1 MNQHSIFMKV
11 IAVILTVIM
20 IVGILPMTVL
30 AQAVE
35 DEKEKFEQSGYSS
48 NVSQEEEEPTV
59 IGEDTERRNSENTKY
74 FKMSDGTVKAAMYND
89 PVLYK
94 DETGKWQ
101 EIDNSLDSSN
111 EVSNDEASDFNGYE
125 TKKNKFKVKFAKNAS
140 QKKLVSMKMDNYS
153 VSLSLL
159 NKTKKNNSSMKQEKK
174 AKIEDLTVAS
184 KASQKVY
191 YENILPD
198 TNIEYIVNGS
208 GVKENIVVKSA
219 QSSYEYNF
227 EIAVKDVTLSLAEDG
242 CIYAK
247 DATTGATVFVMPKPF
262 MLDANYEYSN
272 KVSYSLSA
280 KNKHKYEITISAD
293 SEWLNSG
300 ERAFPV
306 TIDPAVQT
314 KQTSSAINS
323 VYVAKGLPNQN
334 RYSDPMMMVGRES
347 TDADICQGLIKFA
360 LPKINRGDVVIDA
373 QLLSKQ
379 VLMDAYSD
387 TTPDTAIEVHAITE
401 SWNKNTVTWN
411 NKPAYESAV
420 ADFEIL
426 KASEKNSGAKDRQWN
441 VTSIVKRWY
450 ENPSFANNGFLLR
463 SSNENKESYNDSCIY
478 MWVYG
483 EKYAQSTA
491 YPMLY
496 ITYRSNKGL
505 ESYWSYTDIS
515 AGRAGTAS
523 ICEFSGNLV
532 FTHSDVTTAGSRA
545 PASISHVFNNYMAA
559 DSFGK
564 VMPYRGHGWMLSCQQ
579 QLLPSSKVGL
589 PADNQTNY
597 PYVYI
602 DGDGTEHYFYKK
614 SDGKMVDEDGMGLT
628 LTVPKTNN
636 TQYYK
641 MADDKGNVVWFNNN
655 GSLSSSVDSNGNSIT
670 NSYKSDGRTIQK
682 VTDGAGHA
690 VTIAPTSD
698 NLAVQTI
705 TDSAGRVT
713 KYHWNVGYLVGIT
726 YPDGKKTEFTYDSDK
741 AIASVKS
748 PDGYKLEF
756 SYTPLANGKRVSKVV
771 ESANGAAGQTITFDY
786 SQYGQTVIRSSGK
799 DGVFGNSDDVYTTV
813 KFDSA
818 GRTVC
823 SEATSNGKSL
833 AASAAEYTA
842 SSPNSNASNIKQLNR
857 LSKSMTGGQYVRN
870 YLRDGSAEM
879 TGTWTKLQWN
889 GTADFDGKPVAADQL
904 YGRYSFYINSKTF
917 SNGAGARAYQSLAS
931 GQFKAG
937 TTYTYSAW
945 VKTKNIVPRDAS
957 NPFGVQLLATYW
969 TADGSAV
976 DSVSDT
982 LTGTTDS
989 TINDGWQR
997 ISVTF
1002 SVPTNANKV
1011 NCSIMVRD
1019 ATGEAWFDGMQ
1030 LEEGTSASP
1039 FNMINNSSFERYS
1052 KASNGAYLP
1061 QDWSGYLTDKYDSV
1075 DNAHSRDSGHAFRFA
1090 SVPTVPKEMNQQLY
1104 FGGTTAQNLDDTY
1117 ILSGW
1122 VYANPVGGSNEN
1134 NKVSLAAKVTYTDGT
1149 SYLNWFKYNSS
1160 VLGWQYIMGAF
1171 TLRDGSKPTA
1181 NKTPASLKI
1190 YLINY
1195 RQSNGSWFD
1204 NIQLV
1209 RDEAPSYTYNSDGKL
1224 VTVAANAKQ
1233 KGTMEYSNGNL
1244 TKSVDAKGFNY
1255 TYKYDSKH
1263 NMTEATSQGGAK
1275 YLYTYDSMGNP
1286 TSLKVKNDALCIE
1299 TGSTYTSNGAYVSQT
1314 SDQDGHTESYS
1325 YNETK
1330 GTLTK
1335 YTDKMGRV
1343 TNYSYDANTDAVT
1356 SVSQTLSNGQTVSN
1370 SYTYDNYRLK
1380 TISHNGFN
1388 YSFNYDN
1395 FGNVTQTKVGS
1406 QTLSTNTYG
1415 ANNSDLKRVTYGNG
1429 QYVDYTYDDYGN
1441 ISAISQNGKQN
1452 FKWQYDSAGNMYAH
1466 DDLINGQR
1474 FIYTYDSTGR
1484 LVRQNVLNGSR
1495 RSLYSS
1501 QYGYDLN
1508 NNVSRFTSLAG
1519 GVSATEGFEYGKDNL
1534 ASKYTYPSGK
1544 TATYTYDG
1552 ILRRNKTVI
1561 NTTTPIEQ
1569 TYKYM
1574 VSARG
1579 NGAQTTKIEE
1589 ENLGGNLYKYTYDAN
1604 GNITCIMC
1612 KKGTDTAYVKQQQ
1625 FAYDELNQLV
1635 RADDLAKNRT
1645 EVYTYDNGGNILSV
1659 KTYPLTWGS
1668 LNGVTATETTSFG
1681 YSDSNWK
1688 DKLTSIGDQ
1697 PVTYDEIG
1705 NPLSYRHYTLT
1716 WQNGRQLASL
1726 QIMQLKINY
1735 TYDVDGL
1742 RTSKSVPNI
1751 DLEHKYYYV
1760 GSRLQYEDRGNSNAL
1775 WYFYDADGTPSGIRF
1790 RNNGGVVSDY
1800 YFVCNWRGDVIQIYN
1815 TAGELVSTYDYDAWG
1830 NVTAHETD
1838 KDTYGI
1844 TNINPIRY
1852 RGYYYDTETGMY
1864 YVNSRY
1870 YDPAVKRFVNSDNS
1884 ILSSASPQ
1892 ALTDKNLFAYCD
1904 NNPVTRT
1911 DGEGTIWHIV
1921 VGAVIGGIIN
1931 STTDIHGIVNAY
1943 KSGGNTTQAWL
1954 HFGISFATGAVSGG
1968 LSMTGVGAVASA
1980 GINAALSGGGEFLN
1994 QVVDHHF
2001 DETKIDYTS
2010 IAYETAIGAVTSYG
2024 NGAGSKSATNL
2035 GKGTVSKSFKTFRG
2049 VIQKKNIKAA
2059 LKAYKGKAVQ
2069 QARYYL
2075 RTTRRMTGK
2084 LALNVAQSYFYNK
2097 VSSSYKKLLY
2107 KIRRRFN

>member
-1 MNQHSIFMKV
+1 MKKYSIFMKV
-11 IAVILTVIM
+11 IAVILTVTM
-20 IVGILPMTVL
+20 IIGILPMTVL

-35 DEKEKFEQSGYSS
+35 DEKEKFEQNGYSS

-94 DETGKWQ
+94 DGTGKWQ
-101 EIDNSLDSSN
+101 EIDNSLDSSD
-111 EVSNDEASDFNGYE
+111 EVSNDETSDFNGYE

-247 DATTGATVFVMPKPF
+247 DATTGTTVFVMPKPF

-293 SEWLNSG
+293 SEWLNSS

-306 TIDPAVQT
+306 TIDPAIKT
-314 KQTSSAINS
+314 KQSRSAISS
-323 VYVAKGLPNQN
+323 VYVISGSPNES
-334 RYSDPMMMVGRES
+334 RYSDPMIMVGKDS
-347 TDADICQGLIKFA
+347 SGIGKSQGLIKFD
-360 LPKINRGDVVIDA
+360 LPKIKRGDVIINANLHLA
-373 QLLSKQ
+373 QIRKDS
-379 VLMDAYSD
+379 YSD
-387 TTPDTAIEVHAITE
+387 TTPDAALEVHAITK
-401 SWNKNTVTWN
+401 SWNVTTVTWAS
-411 NKPAYESAV
+411 KPDCESTV

-426 KASEKNSGAKDRQWN
+426 KASEKKTAVKERQWDI
-441 VTSIVKRWY
+441 TSIAKRWY
-450 ENPSFANNGFLLR
+450 ENPNFANNGLLLK
-463 SSNENKESYNDSCIY
+463 SSNEDRTELNDSCIY
-478 MWVYG
+478 AWFYG
-483 EKYAQSTA
+483 EKYSQETA
-491 YPMLY
+491 FPLVE

-532 FTHSDVTTAGSRA
+532 FTHNDVTTAGSRA

-559 DSFGK
+559 ENFGI

-589 PADNQTNY
+589 PADAQKTY

-614 SDGKMVDEDGMGLT
+614 SDGTMVDEDGMGLT

-636 TQYYK
+636 TKYYK
-641 MADDKGNVVWFNNN
+641 MADDKGNIVWFNNY

-670 NSYKSDGRTIQK
+670 NSYKSDGKSIEK
-682 VTDGAGHA
+682 VTDGAGHS

-713 KYHWNVGYLVGIT
+713 RYNWSAGLLLSIT
-726 YPDGKKTEFTYDSDK
+726 YPDGKKTTFTYDNTDK
-741 AIASVKS
+741 AMTSVIA
-748 PDGYKLEF
+748 PDGYKLQF
-756 SYTPLANGKRVSKVV
+756 TYTPLAKGKRVSKVV
-771 ESANGAAGQTITFDY
+771 ESANGTAGQTITFDY

-799 DGVFGNSDDVYTTV
+799 DGVYGNSDDVYTTV

-870 YLRDGSAEM
+870 YLRDGSADIS
-879 TGTWTKLQWN
+879 GTWTKLQWN

-917 SNGAGARAYQSLAS
+917 SNGAGARAYQSLTS

-945 VKTKNIVPRDAS
+945 VKTKNIVPRDTAK
-957 NPFGVQLLATYW
+957 PFGAQLFTTYW
-969 TADGSAV
+969 KSDGTAV
-976 DSVSDT
+976 DSVSDV

-997 ISVTF
+997 LSVTF
-1002 SVPTNANKV
+1002 TVPSGATKV
-1011 NCSIMVRD
+1011 NCNIMVRD

-1052 KASNGAYLP
+1052 QASNGAYLP
-1061 QDWSGYLTDKYDSV
+1061 QDWSGYLTDSGDSV
-1075 DNAHSRDSGHAFRFA
+1075 NNAYSKDSGHAFRFT
-1090 SVPTVPKEMNQQLY
+1090 SVPTVAKEMNQQLY
-1104 FGGTTAQNLDDTY
+1104 FGGKTAQNLDDTY

-1149 SYLNWFKYNSS
+1149 SYLNWFKFNSS
-1160 VLGWQYIMGAF
+1160 VMGWQYIMGAF

-1195 RQSNGSWFD
+1195 RQSNNSWFD

-1255 TYKYDSKH
+1255 SYKYDSKH
-1263 NMTEATSQGGAK
+1263 NMTEATSQGGTK

-1286 TSLKVKNDALCIE
+1286 TSLKIKSNDSLYIE
-1299 TGSTYTSNGAYVSQT
+1299 TGATYTTNGAYVSQT
-1314 SDQDGHTESYS
+1314 SDQDGYTESYS
-1325 YNETK
+1325 YNDAK

-1343 TNYSYDANTDAVT
+1343 TNYTYDNNTDAVT
-1356 SVSQTLSNGQTVSN
+1356 SVSQTLSNGQTVIN

-1406 QTLSTNTYG
+1406 QVLSTNTYG
-1415 ANNSDLKRVTYGNG
+1415 NNNGDLKQVEYGNG
-1429 QYVDYTYDDYGN
+1429 NKIGYTYDDYGN
-1441 ISAISQNGKQN
+1441 ISAISQDGNTN
-1452 FKWQYDSAGNMYAH
+1452 FKWQYDSTGNMYAH
-1466 DDLINGQR
+1466 DDLVNNQR
-1474 FIYTYDSTGR
+1474 FVYTYDSTGR
-1484 LVRQNVLNGSR
+1484 LVRRQVLDNSKKNI
-1495 RSLYSS
+1495 YSS

-1508 NNVSRFTSLAG
+1508 NNVSRFTSSAG
-1519 GVSATEGFEYGKDNL
+1519 GVSVTENFEYGKDNL

-1552 ILRRNKTVI
+1552 ILRRNSTVI
-1561 NTTTPIEQ
+1561 NTTAPIQQ

-1574 VSARG
+1574 ASARG
-1579 NGAQTTKIEE
+1579 NNAQTTKIEE
-1589 ENLGGNLYKYTYDAN
+1589 EILGGNSYKYTYDAN
-1604 GNITCIMC
+1604 GNITSVLL
-1612 KKGTDTAYVKQQQ
+1612 KKSTESAYTKQQQ
-1625 FAYDELNQLV
+1625 FAYDELNQLI
-1635 RADDLAKNRT
+1635 RADDLAKNCT
-1645 EVYTYDNGGNILSV
+1645 EVYNYDNGGNILSTKV
-1659 KTYPLTWGS
+1659 YPLTWGS
-1668 LNGVTATETTSFG
+1668 LSGVTATKTTNYTYG
-1681 YSDSNWK
+1681 DSNWK
-1688 DKLTSIGDQ
+1688 DKLTAYGSTQ
-1697 PVTYDEIG
+1697 LTYDAIG
-1705 NPLSYRHYTLT
+1705 NPLTYRGYTLT
-1716 WQNGRQLASL
+1716 WQNGRQLAS
-1726 QIMQLKINY
+1726 MQLMQMRIEF

-1742 RTSKSVPNI
+1742 RTSKTIPNV

-1760 GSRLQYEDRGNSNAL
+1760 GNRLQYETISDSSAL
-1775 WYFYDADGTPSGIRF
+1775 WYFYDADGNPSGIRYKDH
-1790 RNNGGVVSDY
+1790 NGTVNDY

-1815 TAGELVSTYDYDAWG
+1815 AAGELVSTYDYDAWG
-1830 NVTAHETD
+1830 KVTENATSADTQNITET
-1838 KDTYGI
+1838 
-1844 TNINPIRY
+1844 NPIRY
-1852 RGYYYDTETGMY
+1852 RGYYYDTETRLY
-1864 YVNSRY
+1864 YLKSRY
-1870 YDPAVKRFVNSDNS
+1870 YDPAVKRFLNVDGLVSTSVED
-1884 ILSSASPQ
+1884 A
-1892 ALTDKNLFAYCD
+1892 AKNMYAYCL
-1904 NNPVTRT
+1904 NNPVIYADP
-1911 DGEGTIWHIV
+1911 DGKMTVEALTYILLNMPRKIVHTSQNIVETIHNSASRYPDYAKAEEKAFTALETVGLYFADQLFDTYLPALAQSSILRKAFFDGAKHLSNSMGITSAIFLGFQV
-1921 VGAVIGGIIN
+1921 VW
-1931 STTDIHGIVNAY
+1931 DY
-1943 KSGGNTTQAWL
+1943 DEYGGNTKDYIFSVVVDVGCSLA
-1954 HFGISFATGAVSGG
+1954 A
-1968 LSMTGVGAVASA
+1968 VGAMSLLPSAAPVA
-1980 GINAALSGGGEFLN
+1980 
-1994 QVVDHHF
+1994 VV
-2001 DETKIDYTS
+2001 T
-2010 IAYETAIGAVTSYG
+2010 IAAIGIGY
-2024 NGAGSKSATNL
+2024 
-2035 GKGTVSKSFKTFRG
+2035 VSTRLSDE
-2049 VIQKKNIKAA
+2049 IKKKYIN
-2059 LKAYKGKAVQ
+2059 
-2069 QARYYL
+2069 
-2075 RTTRRMTGK
+2075 
-2084 LALNVAQSYFYNK
+2084 
-2097 VSSSYKKLLY
+2097 
-2107 KIRRRFN
+2107 

>member
-1 MNQHSIFMKV
+1 MKV
-11 IAVILTVIM
+11 IAVILTVTM
-20 IVGILPMTVL
+20 IIGILPMTVL

-35 DEKEKFEQSGYSS
+35 DEKEKFEQNGYSS

-74 FKMSDGTVKAAMYND
+74 FKMSDGTIKAAMYNA

-94 DETGKWQ
+94 DGTGKWQ

-125 TKKNKFKVKFAKNAS
+125 TKKNKFKVKFAKNAN

-247 DATTGATVFVMPKPF
+247 DTTTGATVFVMPKPF
-262 MLDANYEYSN
+262 MLDAKYEYSD

-293 SEWLNSG
+293 SEWLNSS
-300 ERAFPV
+300 ERSFPV
-306 TIDPAVQT
+306 TIDPAIQT
-314 KQTSSAINS
+314 KQSISTIDS

-387 TTPDTAIEVHAITE
+387 TTPDTAIEVHAITK
-401 SWNKNTVTWN
+401 SWNVTTVTWN
-411 NKPAYESAV
+411 TKPTYESTV

-450 ENPSFANNGFLLR
+450 ENPNFANNGLLLR
-463 SSNENKESYNDSCIY
+463 SSNENKTSYNDSCIY

-532 FTHSDVTTAGSRA
+532 FTHNDVTTAGSRA

-559 DSFGK
+559 ENFGT
-564 VMPYRGHGWMLSCQQ
+564 VMPYRGKGWMLSCQQ

-589 PADNQTNY
+589 PADAQKTY

-614 SDGKMVDEDGMGLT
+614 SDGTMVDEDGMGLT
-628 LTVPKTNN
+628 LTVPGKDKNG
-636 TQYYK
+636 YYIVK
-641 MADDKGNVVWFNNN
+641 DDKGNQMIFNVA
-655 GSLSSSVDSNGNSIT
+655 GAFARSRDSNGNQIA
-670 NSYKSDGRTIQK
+670 NYYAAADNPKIWK

-690 VTIAPTSD
+690 VTFTPTSD
-698 NLAVQTI
+698 SKTIQKI
-705 TDSAGRVT
+705 TDSSGRVT
-713 KYHWNVGYLVGIT
+713 TYTWNSDGRLTTIT
-726 YPDGKKTEFTYDSDK
+726 YPDGKETKFTYDSDG
-741 AIASVKS
+741 AMTSVIA
-748 PDGYKLEF
+748 PDGYKLQF
-756 SYTPLANGKRVSKVV
+756 TYTPLAKGKRVSKVV
-771 ESANGAAGQTITFDY
+771 ESANGTAGQTITFDY

-799 DGVFGNSDDVYTTV
+799 DGVYGNSDDVYTTV

-870 YLRDGSAEM
+870 YLRDGSADIS
-879 TGTWTKLQWN
+879 GTWTKAQWN
-889 GTADFDGKPVAADQL
+889 GTADFVGQPVDTDQL
-904 YGRYSFYINSKTF
+904 YGRYSYYLNSKTF
-917 SNGAGARAYQSLAS
+917 SDKAAARAYQPLSS
-931 GQFKAG
+931 GQFGAG
-937 TTYTYSAW
+937 KTYTFSAW

-957 NPFGVQLLATYW
+957 IPFGAELMVTYW
-969 TADGSAV
+969 LSNNKAV
-976 DSVSDT
+976 DVHSDV
-982 LTGTTDS
+982 LVGTTDS
-989 TINDGWQR
+989 TINNGWQR
-997 ISVTF
+997 LAVTF
-1002 SVPTNANKV
+1002 TLPSDATRMNIN
-1011 NCSIMVRD
+1011 IMVRD

-1052 KASNGAYLP
+1052 QASNGAYLP
-1061 QDWSGYLTDKYDSV
+1061 QDWSGHLFDSGDSV
-1075 DNAHSRDSGHAFRFA
+1075 HNTHQKDDGHSFRFN
-1090 SVPTVPKEMNQQLY
+1090 SVPTVEKSLIQTLY
-1104 FGGTTAQNLDDTY
+1104 FKGKTAQNLDDTY

-1134 NKVSLAAKVTYTDGT
+1134 NRVGLAIKIFYSDGT
-1149 SYLNWFKYNSS
+1149 YYVRWFDYNNS
-1160 VLGWQYIMGAF
+1160 VMGSQYVMGAF

-1181 NKTPASLKI
+1181 NKTPTSMNV
-1190 YLINY
+1190 YLINFK
-1195 RQSNGSWFD
+1195 QSNNSWFD

-1255 TYKYDSKH
+1255 SYKYDDNH
-1263 NMTEATSQGGAK
+1263 NMTEATNQSGVK
-1275 YLYTYDSMGNP
+1275 YAYVYDKMGNP
-1286 TSLKVKNDALCIE
+1286 TSLKVKVNDNYYIE
-1299 TGSTYTSNGAYVSQT
+1299 TGATYTANGAYVSQT
-1314 SDQDGHTESYS
+1314 SDQDGYTESYS
-1325 YNETK
+1325 YNDTR

-1343 TNYSYDANTDAVT
+1343 TNYTYDNNTDAVT

-1388 YSFNYDN
+1388 YSFAYDN

-1406 QTLSTNTYG
+1406 QVLSTNTYG
-1415 ANNSDLKRVTYGNG
+1415 NNNGDLKQVEYGNG
-1429 QYVDYTYDDYGN
+1429 NKIGYTYDDYGN
-1441 ISAISQNGKQN
+1441 ISAISQNGTKN
-1452 FKWQYDSAGNMYAH
+1452 FTWQYDSTGNLYSH
-1466 DDLINGQR
+1466 EDLVNNQR
-1474 FIYTYDSTGR
+1474 FVYTYDSTGR
-1484 LVRQNVLNGSR
+1484 LVRQQVLDNSKKNI
-1495 RSLYSS
+1495 YSS

-1508 NNVSRFTSLAG
+1508 NNVSRFASSAG
-1519 GVSATEGFEYGKDNL
+1519 GVSVTENFEYGKDNL

-1544 TATYTYDG
+1544 TTTYTYDG
-1552 ILRRNKTVI
+1552 LMRRIKALT
-1561 NTTTPIEQ
+1561 NTSVNIDHQ
-1569 TYKYM
+1569 YAYLA
-1574 VSARG
+1574 SARG
-1579 NGAQTTKIEE
+1579 NTVKSTKIGWEHI
-1589 ENLGGNLYKYTYDAN
+1589 GNYIYGYTYDAN
-1604 GNITCIMC
+1604 GNITKITRRD
-1612 KKGTDTAYVKQQQ
+1612 KTVANSAYEPQQQ
-1625 FAYDELNQLV
+1625 FAYDELNQLI

-1645 EVYTYDNGGNILSV
+1645 EVYTYDNGGNILSTTV
-1659 KTYPLTWGS
+1659 YPLTWGS
-1668 LNGVTATETTSFG
+1668 LSGVTATDTTTYTYG
-1681 YSDSNWK
+1681 DSNWK
-1688 DKLTSIGDQ
+1688 DKLTAYGDT
-1697 PVTYDEIG
+1697 PITYDAIG
-1705 NPLSYRHYTLT
+1705 NPLTYRGYTLT
-1716 WQNGRQLASL
+1716 WQNGRQLAS
-1726 QIMQLKINY
+1726 MKYGAINIGF

-1742 RTSKSVPNI
+1742 RTSKTIPNVG
-1751 DLEHKYYYV
+1751 LEHKYYYV
-1760 GSRLQYEDRGNSNAL
+1760 GNRLQYETLGGSSAL
-1775 WYFYDADGTPSGIRF
+1775 WYFYDADGNPSGIRYK
-1790 RNNGGVVSDY
+1790 NGDSINDY

-1815 TAGELVSTYDYDAWG
+1815 ASGTLVGSYTYDAWG
-1830 NVTAHETD
+1830 RVTENATSADTENITET
-1838 KDTYGI
+1838 
-1844 TNINPIRY
+1844 NPIRY
-1852 RGYYYDTETGMY
+1852 RGYYYDTETRLY
-1864 YVNSRY
+1864 YVSSRY
-1870 YDPAVKRFVNSDNS
+1870 YDPAVKRFLNSDDEL
-1884 ILSSASPQ
+1884 LSATSPET
-1892 ALTDKNLFAYCD
+1892 LTDKNYFAYCD
-1904 NNPVTRT
+1904 NNPVSRT

-1921 VGAVIGGIIN
+1921 VGAVIGGALN
-1931 STTDIHGIVNAY
+1931 SIDDIVNIVSTY
-1943 KSGGNTTQAWL
+1943 KSGGSQEEKTKAWVHL
-1954 HFGISFATGAVSGG
+1954 GLSFASGAVSGG
-1968 LSMTGVGAVASA
+1968 LAMSGVGPVASISINAVVSLGDEGIDQLIDKEFNAKNLIVA
-1980 GINAALSGGGEFLN
+1980 GIEGALGGIDTGGSVARSARKAGLETVRKTSTTARNVFKNKGFKSAAKAYARKASKQAARYVKNTKPLSIQLLKN
-1994 QVVDHHF
+1994 
-2001 DETKIDYTS
+2001 
-2010 IAYETAIGAVTSYG
+2010 AIGTLATYLAKKSW
-2024 NGAGSKSATNL
+2024 SK
-2035 GKGTVSKSFKTFRG
+2035 
-2049 VIQKKNIKAA
+2049 I
-2059 LKAYKGKAVQ
+2059 
-2069 QARYYL
+2069 
-2075 RTTRRMTGK
+2075 
-2084 LALNVAQSYFYNK
+2084 
-2097 VSSSYKKLLY
+2097 YKKWF
-2107 KIRRRFN
+2107 R

>member
-1 MNQHSIFMKV
+1 MKKYSIFMKV
-11 IAVILTVIM
+11 IAVILTVTM
-20 IVGILPMTVL
+20 IIGILPMTVL

-35 DEKEKFEQSGYSS
+35 DEKEKFEQNGYSS

-74 FKMSDGTVKAAMYND
+74 FKMSDGTIKAAMYNA

-94 DETGKWQ
+94 DGTGKWQ

-247 DATTGATVFVMPKPF
+247 DATTGTTVFVMPKPF

-293 SEWLNSG
+293 SEWLNSS

-306 TIDPAVQT
+306 TIDPAIQT
-314 KQTSSAINS
+314 KQSISTIDS

-387 TTPDTAIEVHAITE
+387 TTPDTAIEVHAITK
-401 SWNKNTVTWN
+401 SWNVTTVTWN
-411 NKPAYESAV
+411 TKPTYESTV

-450 ENPSFANNGFLLR
+450 ENPNFANNGLLLR
-463 SSNENKESYNDSCIY
+463 SSNENKSSYNDSCIY

-532 FTHSDVTTAGSRA
+532 FTHNDVTTAGSRA

-559 DSFGK
+559 ENFGT
-564 VMPYRGHGWMLSCQQ
+564 VMPYRGKGWMLSCQQ

-589 PADNQTNY
+589 LADAQKKY

-614 SDGKMVDEDGMGLT
+614 SDGTMVDEDGMGLT
-628 LTVPKTNN
+628 LTVPGKDKNG
-636 TQYYK
+636 YYIVK
-641 MADDKGNVVWFNNN
+641 DDKGNQMIFNVA
-655 GSLSSSVDSNGNSIT
+655 GAFARSRDSNGNQIA
-670 NSYKSDGRTIQK
+670 NYYAAADNPKIWK

-690 VTIAPTSD
+690 VTFTPTSD
-698 NLAVQTI
+698 SKTIQKI

-713 KYHWNVGYLVGIT
+713 TYTWNSDGRLTTIT
-726 YPDGKKTEFTYDSDK
+726 YPDGKETKFTYDSDG
-741 AIASVKS
+741 AMTSVIA
-748 PDGYKLEF
+748 PDGYKLQF
-756 SYTPLANGKRVSKVV
+756 TYTPLAKGKRVSKVV
-771 ESANGAAGQTITFDY
+771 ESANGTAGQTITFDY

-799 DGVFGNSDDVYTTV
+799 DGVYGNSDDVYTTV

-870 YLRDGSAEM
+870 YLRDGSADIS
-879 TGTWTKLQWN
+879 GTWTKAQWN
-889 GTADFDGKPVAADQL
+889 GTADFVGQPVDTDQL
-904 YGRYSFYINSKTF
+904 YGRYSYYLNSKTF
-917 SNGAGARAYQSLAS
+917 SDKAAARAYQPLSS
-931 GQFKAG
+931 GQFGAG
-937 TTYTYSAW
+937 KTYTFSAW

-957 NPFGVQLLATYW
+957 IPFGAELMVTYW
-969 TADGSAV
+969 LSNNKAV
-976 DSVSDT
+976 DVHSDV
-982 LTGTTDS
+982 LVGTTDS
-989 TINDGWQR
+989 TINNGWQR
-997 ISVTF
+997 LAVTF
-1002 SVPTNANKV
+1002 TLPSDATRMNIN
-1011 NCSIMVRD
+1011 IMIRD

-1052 KASNGAYLP
+1052 QASNGAYLP
-1061 QDWSGYLTDKYDSV
+1061 QDWSGHLFDSGDSV
-1075 DNAHSRDSGHAFRFA
+1075 HNIHQKDDGHSFRFN
-1090 SVPTVPKEMNQQLY
+1090 SVPTVEKSLIQTLY
-1104 FGGTTAQNLDDTY
+1104 FKGKTAQNLDDTY

-1134 NKVSLAAKVTYTDGT
+1134 NRVGLAIKIFYSDGT
-1149 SYLNWFKYNSS
+1149 YYVRWFDYNNS
-1160 VLGWQYIMGAF
+1160 VMGSQYVMGAF

-1181 NKTPASLKI
+1181 NKTPTSMNV
-1190 YLINY
+1190 YLINFK
-1195 RQSNGSWFD
+1195 QSNNSWFD

-1255 TYKYDSKH
+1255 SYKYDDNH
-1263 NMTEATSQGGAK
+1263 NMTEATSQSGVK
-1275 YLYTYDSMGNP
+1275 YAYVYDKMGNP
-1286 TSLKVKNDALCIE
+1286 TSLKVKVNDNYYIE
-1299 TGSTYTSNGAYVSQT
+1299 TGATYTANGAYVSQT
-1314 SDQDGHTESYS
+1314 SDQDGYTESYL
-1325 YNETK
+1325 YNDTR

-1335 YTDKMGRV
+1335 YTDKMGQV
-1343 TNYSYDANTDAVT
+1343 TNYTYDNNTDAVT

-1388 YSFNYDN
+1388 YSFAYDN
-1395 FGNVTQTKVGS
+1395 FGNVTQTKVGT
-1406 QTLSTNTYG
+1406 QVLSTNTYG
-1415 ANNSDLKRVTYGNG
+1415 TNNGDLKQVKYGNND
-1429 QYVDYTYDDYGN
+1429 YVDYTYDDYGN
-1441 ISAISQNGKQN
+1441 ISAISQNGTKN
-1452 FKWQYDSAGNMYAH
+1452 FTWQYDSTGNLYSH
-1466 DDLINGQR
+1466 EDLVNNQR
-1474 FIYTYDSTGR
+1474 FVYTYDSTGR
-1484 LVRQNVLNGSR
+1484 LVRQQVLDNSKKNI
-1495 RSLYSS
+1495 YSS

-1508 NNVSRFTSLAG
+1508 NNVSRFTSSAG
-1519 GVSATEGFEYGKDNL
+1519 GVSVTENFEYGKDNL

-1544 TATYTYDG
+1544 TTTYTYDE
-1552 ILRRNKTVI
+1552 ILRRNSTVI
-1561 NTTTPIEQ
+1561 NTTAPIQQ

-1574 VSARG
+1574 ASARG
-1579 NGAQTTKIEE
+1579 NNAQTTKIEE
-1589 ENLGGNLYKYTYDAN
+1589 EILGGNSYKYTYDAN
-1604 GNITCIMC
+1604 GNITSVLL
-1612 KKGTDTAYVKQQQ
+1612 KKSTESAYTKQQQ
-1625 FAYDELNQLV
+1625 FAYDELNQLI

-1645 EVYTYDNGGNILSV
+1645 EVYTYDNGGNILSTTV
-1659 KTYPLTWGS
+1659 YPLTWGS
-1668 LNGVTATETTSFG
+1668 LSGVTATDTTTYTYG
-1681 YSDSNWK
+1681 DSNWK
-1688 DKLTSIGDQ
+1688 DKLTAYGDT
-1697 PVTYDEIG
+1697 PITYDAIG
-1705 NPLSYRHYTLT
+1705 NPLTYRGYTLT
-1716 WQNGRQLASL
+1716 WQNGRQLAS
-1726 QIMQLKINY
+1726 MKYGAINIGF

-1742 RTSKSVPNI
+1742 RTSKTIPNVG
-1751 DLEHKYYYV
+1751 LEHKYYYV
-1760 GSRLQYEDRGNSNAL
+1760 GDRLQYETLGGSSAL
-1775 WYFYDADGTPSGIRF
+1775 WYFYDADGNPSGIRYKD
-1790 RNNGGVVSDY
+1790 NSGTVNDY

-1815 TAGELVSTYDYDAWG
+1815 ASGTLVGSYSYDAWG
-1830 NVTAHETD
+1830 KVTENATSA
-1838 KDTYGI
+1838 DTQGI
-1844 TNINPIRY
+1844 TETNPIRY
-1852 RGYYYDTETGMY
+1852 RGYYYDTETRLY

-1870 YDPAVKRFVNSDNS
+1870 YDPAVKRFLNSDDEL
-1884 ILSSASPQ
+1884 LSATSTQ
-1892 ALTDKNLFAYCD
+1892 TVTNKNFFAYCD
-1904 NNPVTRT
+1904 NNPITRA
-1911 DGEGTIWHIV
+1911 DSEGEVWHIII
-1921 VGAVIGGIIN
+1921 GAAIGGISSAASAIITGKAEKDLKL
-1931 STTDIHGIVNAY
+1931 SQVLVSA
-1943 KSGGNTTQAWL
+1943 A
-1954 HFGISFATGAVSGG
+1954 FGAATGA
-1968 LSMTGVGAVASA
+1968 LCAAFPAAGVAISASSAAIESVTTDLIFNRDSSLGEIVIGATVSA
-1980 GINAALSGGGEFLN
+1980 GLGALSGCAEGGSALYKKTGSVLKQITKVTKGN
-1994 QVVDHHF
+1994 HPVVKKVAQKTIKSF
-2001 DETKIDYTS
+2001 AKKS
-2010 IAYETAIGAVTSYG
+2010 LRTAI
-2024 NGAGSKSATNL
+2024 KE
-2035 GKGTVSKSFKTFRG
+2035 TVSNVFNSIISWGASWFGKNYWKR
-2049 VIQKKNIKAA
+2049 VKK
-2059 LKAYKGKAVQ
+2059 
-2069 QARYYL
+2069 
-2075 RTTRRMTGK
+2075 
-2084 LALNVAQSYFYNK
+2084 F
-2097 VSSSYKKLLY
+2097 
-2107 KIRRRFN
+2107 